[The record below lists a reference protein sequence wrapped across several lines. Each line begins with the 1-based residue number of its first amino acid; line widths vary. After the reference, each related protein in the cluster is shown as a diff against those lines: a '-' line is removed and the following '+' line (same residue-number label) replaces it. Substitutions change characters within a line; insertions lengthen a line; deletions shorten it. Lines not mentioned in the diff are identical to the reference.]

1 MLALHLDSSERRPM
15 ANEPLYQTLSVNLA
29 ADLVKRVQSLGFHE
43 DLSVSSIVEQALIV
57 FLDGHTEDELAERLR
72 NLGATLRRA

>member
-1 MLALHLDSSERRPM
+1 M